1 MARPV
6 DVATQAVAAAGTGLV
21 SRMSSDFLEGQFTEW
36 LVAGGIG
43 LAGFFG
49 ATTQRG
55 MVENIS
61 LGAVNGAS
69 AYIGVRMADMI
80 QARTAQNGGGQQR
93 YVSYPK
99 PRLVGY
105 GNSAQPA
112 SKPTSKSAITI

>member
-6 DVATQAVAAAGTGLV
+6 DVTTQAVAAAGTGLI
-21 SRMSSDFLEGQFTEW
+21 SRMSSQFLEGQFTEW

-49 ATTQRG
+49 ATTQKG
-55 MVENIS
+55 MIENIS

-69 AYIGVRMADMI
+69 AYIGVRMADI
-80 QARTAQNGGGQQR
+80 VQAQRETQTQR

-105 GNSAQPA
+105 NNSAQTT